1 MSTPL
6 KVRIGIGMGT
16 ATPSGTAE
24 RFAAVVDRCEE
35 LGFDS
40 LWVSE
45 RIGSPAPDPLVALA
59 VAAGRTERLKLGTS
73 VLVCPAATR

>member
-1 MSTPL
+1 MDPPL
-6 KVRIGIGMGT
+6 KVRIGIGLGT
-16 ATPSGTAE
+16 MTAAGTAE

-45 RIGSPAPDPLVALA
+45 RVGAPDARPARGP
-59 VAAGRTERLKLGTS
+59 GRRRRTHPT
-73 VLVCPAATR
+73 A